1 MKVAKTQ
8 ILALLPLVQTFTIT
22 PSNVTRLMSTSLRK
36 TAFELFSVRNRITPS
51 EVSELTKHGCWC
63 SKFDLVSHPDIGGN
77 PVDDLDRLC
86 KNWFKSRNCLKLQ
99 NGSCHNKKIENY
111 QLEDNTCILNSD
123 SCTFDSCRV
132 DLHFANQIE
141 DFIGNFGMKLNLV
154 FHDDKVCK
162 REKPLKVERECTGE
176 FPNFTAKLISG
187 SDQEH
192 ADFRQL
198 KVHSPKVE
206 FEDYQNNPAYSP
218 GAYNYDGNLEI
229 QDSTVAPTTTTFL
242 ARAPKIVSKPLS
254 KDDYVCNGKSINVMV
269 IMDTFGIHGD
279 ELKRKLDFLQG
290 VVSYLHLGEY
300 NILGQP
306 TNNLTFSL
314 MTFAGG
320 LQMKVSFQNEV
331 SEALQA
337 IEHIQ
342 RSESRGDLS
351 QALLKASA
359 QLRHHNTMVSRES
372 QNIVIVFTDN
382 SFDKEE
388 TLSAAKYLQNMSRVV
403 AIGHGD
409 SVKSG
414 TLRLIASAPK
424 NGNALVANSERIFR
438 LIDIL
443 PRKICN
449 SYRVL

>member
-1 MKVAKTQ
+1 
-8 ILALLPLVQTFTIT
+8 
-22 PSNVTRLMSTSLRK
+22 
-36 TAFELFSVRNRITPS
+36 
-51 EVSELTKHGCWC
+51 
-63 SKFDLVSHPDIGGN
+63 
-77 PVDDLDRLC
+77 
-86 KNWFKSRNCLKLQ
+86 
-99 NGSCHNKKIENY
+99 
-111 QLEDNTCILNSD
+111 
-123 SCTFDSCRV
+123 
-132 DLHFANQIE
+132 
-141 DFIGNFGMKLNLV
+141 MKLNLV
-154 FHDDKVCK
+154 FHDDQVCK
-162 REKPLKVERECTGE
+162 REKVPKVERECTGE
-176 FPNFTAKLISG
+176 FPNFSARVVPG
-187 SDQEH
+187 RDEEH
-192 ADFRQL
+192 ADFREL
-198 KVHSPKVE
+198 KVNSPRVE
-206 FEDYQNNPAYSP
+206 FEDDYNNPASHHLSP
-218 GAYNYDGNLEI
+218 GAYYYDEKNDF

-242 ARAPKIVSKPLS
+242 ARAPKIVSKPLTN
-254 KDDYVCNGKSINVMV
+254 DDYVCNGKSINVMV
-269 IMDTFGIHGD
+269 IMDTYGIHGD

-320 LQMKVSFQNEV
+320 LEMKVSFQNEV

-342 RSESRGDLS
+342 RSESKGDLS

-372 QNIVIVFTDN
+372 QNVVIVFTDN
-382 SFDKEE
+382 SFDKEKI
-388 TLSAAKYLQNMSRVV
+388 LAAAKYLQNMSRVV